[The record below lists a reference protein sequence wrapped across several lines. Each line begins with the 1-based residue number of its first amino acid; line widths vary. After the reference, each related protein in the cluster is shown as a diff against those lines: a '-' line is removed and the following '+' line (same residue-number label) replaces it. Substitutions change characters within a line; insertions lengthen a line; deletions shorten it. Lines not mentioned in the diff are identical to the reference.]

1 MSLPCLPDLTGVVCA
16 LLLLPLALLLDH
28 FLGEPP
34 ERLHPVCWMGRVIA
48 GCEAWARSH
57 VNLERPGLALAAGT
71 VCVLCVHL
79 LFCLPVL
86 AGVALLARLH
96 PLAGCVGAAVCIWLC
111 MAPRSLAEHARAVL
125 RPLAMGQLE
134 KARRMLSR
142 MVGRQ
147 TATLDEHAV
156 ARACVESVAENCT
169 DGVTAS
175 LFWACAGFI
184 LGGMPL
190 AAALCV
196 QHRLANTL
204 DAMWGKK
211 SDRYL
216 YFGRCAARW
225 DDVLG
230 FLPARLTLFFVVA
243 ASLCV
248 PGTSAKDALTIGLR
262 DHAAHESPNSAW
274 SEAAFA
280 GALHLRL
287 GGPAVYAGRLVSHPW
302 LGSGTKDA
310 EPQHIARAIALMQAT
325 TCCAVL
331 CLGLVCVLAA

>member
-1 MSLPCLPDLTGVVCA
+1 MDVLCA
-16 LLLLPLALLLDH
+16 LLLLPCALMLDGL
-28 FLGEPP
+28 LGEPP
-34 ERLHPVCWMGRVIA
+34 ERLHPVCWMGRA
-48 GCEAWARSH
+48 SAACEKYARSRWK
-57 VNLERPGLALAAGT
+57 LERPATALAAGT
-71 VCVLCVHL
+71 LCVLVLHV

-86 AGVALLARLH
+86 GFVAFLSHVH
-96 PLAGCVGAAVCIWLC
+96 PLAGCAGAALCVWLC
-111 MAPRSLAEHARAVL
+111 MAPRALAEHARAVL
-125 RPLAMGQLE
+125 RPLARGQLE
-134 KARRMLSR
+134 QARLLLSR

-147 TATLDEHAV
+147 TAELDEHAV

-175 LFWACAGFI
+175 LFWACAGFCM
-184 LGGMPL
+184 GGMPL

-216 YFGRCAARW
+216 YFGRCAAYW

-230 FLPARLTLFFVVA
+230 FLPARITLFFVVA
-243 ASLCV
+243 ASLLV
-248 PGTSAKDALTIGLR
+248 PGTSAKDALIIGLR

-287 GGPAVYAGRLVSHPW
+287 GGPAVYTGRLVAHPW
-302 LGSGTKDA
+302 LGSGTKEA
-310 EPQHIARAIALMQAT
+310 EPWHIARAIALMQAT
-325 TCCAVL
+325 TRWAVL
-331 CLGLVCVLAA
+331 CLGLACALAA